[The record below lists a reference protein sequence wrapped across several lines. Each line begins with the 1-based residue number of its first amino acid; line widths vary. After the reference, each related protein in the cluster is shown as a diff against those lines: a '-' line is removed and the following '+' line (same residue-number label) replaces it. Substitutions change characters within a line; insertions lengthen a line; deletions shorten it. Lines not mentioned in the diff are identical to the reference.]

1 MTVQNVTG
9 SFVTPASFAQERL
22 WFLEQLEGGDA
33 SAYNVGLGFR
43 LTGPLDHA
51 AVDAAVTGL
60 VRRHETLRTTFVA
73 RDEVLMQV
81 IDEPHEVRL
90 AETDLSA
97 EPDPEQALRDRLAAQ
112 LHRPFDVGTG
122 PVYRVALY
130 RLGPQTHVVLLVL
143 DHIVCDAWSLRVL
156 HRDFVA
162 EYAAHAEGRA
172 APVEPEIQY
181 ADYAIWQRDWLD
193 SGEADRQLAY
203 WRSRLADPPAKPWL
217 GPAAVDGGR
226 RGGTVD
232 RPLPDELVA
241 RLKEFGQRANASLF
255 MLVTAAYVTLLRR
268 YSGQDDLIIGTLVAN
283 RNQAEVEDLVGFF
296 TNTAALR
303 FDLAGD
309 PSVRDLLARVRET
322 TLGAYAHQDVPFHRV
337 VEELQPRRTPG
348 EPPWFNAMV
357 QLADVEREPATVAG
371 VLIEPLPLTTRPAP
385 VELVVSLVKESGRYR
400 VVWDFYDST
409 RLREDSVAAMH
420 DRLVRLLDGFTA
432 DLDRPVSAIEMLA
445 PGETLPAPAAAAAD
459 EAIVDDDRPAP
470 EGPWETLVAE
480 VWAEVLGYDVGEIA
494 ATDDFFDLGGHS
506 LAAGRVLNR
515 IARRTGVHL
524 ATRVLFDE
532 PQLRALAGALAARSG
547 ART

>member
-1 MTVQNVTG
+1 
-9 SFVTPASFAQERL
+9 
-22 WFLEQLEGGDA
+22 
-33 SAYNVGLGFR
+33 
-43 LTGPLDHA
+43 
-51 AVDAAVTGL
+51 
-60 VRRHETLRTTFVA
+60 
-73 RDEVLMQV
+73 
-81 IDEPHEVRL
+81 
-90 AETDLSA
+90 
-97 EPDPEQALRDRLAAQ
+97 
-112 LHRPFDVGTG
+112 
-122 PVYRVALY
+122 
-130 RLGPQTHVVLLVL
+130 
-143 DHIVCDAWSLRVL
+143 
-156 HRDFVA
+156 
-162 EYAAHAEGRA
+162 
-172 APVEPEIQY
+172 
-181 ADYAIWQRDWLD
+181 
-193 SGEADRQLAY
+193 
-203 WRSRLADPPAKPWL
+203 
-217 GPAAVDGGR
+217 
-226 RGGTVD
+226 VD